1 MSNRTRKLLCAGAA
15 LAVLSLSDVALMTAV
30 PLSFAESGR
39 LSAQETER
47 PRNQQDEERMFMDAR
62 RALSRGEFDRAA
74 ELFQALR
81 DRYPVSDASDF
92 GRFVPVSYYWEAYGR
107 QRQGNLD
114 EALMLLDLA
123 GVYEEAQPFGRIY
136 DDVRN
141 LRARIQRQLAEQ
153 GDPDAAEQVLRR
165 AEGLLTVDAEA
176 VRQAQRQFEARQQ
189 EMLQAL
195 REEQARMESQ
205 WRQQLERYRAQQD
218 STDMVLA
225 RERMEELLRQ
235 RSARMALG
243 NPLGNLERELRQ
255 IADTADFR
263 RYLANSARFYPEL
276 LVTSA
281 YNRLPP
287 ALEISMAECPDALV
301 QQEAFTSLLALRTV
315 RMPAVRDMLGR
326 EDVCAAHLRYHA
338 VIWLAAEGSDEA
350 WELLVEVATAHPD
363 TQTRRSAIRSLA
375 TQPAERPETGE
386 ILMDIV
392 QGSEDFDIQRTA
404 LDAISRL
411 TLVTLSH
418 MQGDGITGSLTEYAI
433 DESKSAALREQAATI
448 VASRI
453 VADSAEAFF
462 NSLDSENVQLGFLGG
477 LAERVRTGEL
487 RAAWLLHTVE
497 HPDQS
502 DEIRASLL
510 QLWAMQPAINLE
522 RLDAIYEELENAEL
536 RDQLLYSL
544 YLKAQSDE
552 DALPGAA
559 DLVIDKMIELAR
571 KETDPEVRGRAIYWL
586 GRTGSERAA
595 EFLMEILREE
605 SNRPPGE
612 QAP

>member
-1 MSNRTRKLLCAGAA
+1 MSNRTRNLLCAGAA
-15 LAVLSLSDVALMTAV
+15 LAVLLASDVALMTAA
-30 PLSFAESGR
+30 PLPVAEARR

-81 DRYPVSDASDF
+81 DRYPVSPARNF
-92 GRFVPVSYYWEAYGR
+92 GRFVPDSYYWEAYGR
-107 QRQGNLD
+107 HRQGNLD

-123 GVYEEAQPFGRIY
+123 RVYDEAQPHGRIY

-165 AEGLLTVDAEA
+165 AEGLLTVDAAA

-189 EMLQAL
+189 EMLEAL

-205 WRQQLERYRAQQD
+205 LQQQLERYRAQQD
-218 STDMVLA
+218 STDMVLS
-225 RERMEELLRQ
+225 RERMEEVLRQ

-243 NPLGNLERELRQ
+243 NPLGNLERELRRL
-255 IADTADFR
+255 ADTADFR
-263 RYLANSARFYPEL
+263 EYLTSSARYPEL
-276 LVTSA
+276 LVT
-281 YNRLPP
+281 
-287 ALEISMAECPDALV
+287 MAECPDALV

-326 EDVCAAHLRYHA
+326 EDDCFAHLRYHA

-350 WELLVEVATAHPD
+350 WELLVEVATGHPD

-392 QGSEDFDIQRTA
+392 QGSEDVDIQRTA
-404 LDAISRL
+404 LDAISRW

-418 MQGDGITGSLTEYAI
+418 MQGDGITRSLTEYAI

-559 DLVIDKMIELAR
+559 DMVIDKMIELAR
-571 KETDPEVRGRAIYWL
+571 KETDPEVRRRAIYWL

-605 SNRPPGE
+605 SNRPPG
-612 QAP
+612 APAR